1 MEPIVGFHLVGVIN
15 FAALCFI
22 NSYIYDP
29 QQTLWIVLYNVLV
42 YLPVVVAY
50 VVALVNGTSRR
61 VNRKRFFYA
70 CALNNVASAV
80 LLFALFTMLYYGR
93 YSYNIYAQP

>member
-29 QQTLWIVLYNVLV
+29 QGRLRLYAR
-42 YLPVVVAY
+42 YGAG
-50 VVALVNGTSRR
+50 A
-61 VNRKRFFYA
+61 
-70 CALNNVASAV
+70 AV
-80 LLFALFTMLYYGR
+80 LAADIKLLLAGK
-93 YSYNIYAQP
+93 